1 MSRKNKTKKKNRK
14 TFQKKH
20 KQSKQSKQSKQ
31 IKQIKQIKQSKR
43 RIQRG
48 GGFLD
53 FIPSPAID
61 LTRNILTKFQ
71 NFKNQLYGLPLEA
84 SRAPFIQPYTQI

>member
-1 MSRKNKTKKKNRK
+1 MSRKNKTRKKNRK
-14 TFQKKH
+14 TVQKRR
-20 KQSKQSKQSKQ
+20 KQH
-31 IKQIKQIKQSKR
+31 KQSKR
-43 RIQRG
+43 RVQRG

-61 LTRNILTKFQ
+61 LTRNVLTKFQ

>member
-1 MSRKNKTKKKNRK
+1 MSRKNKTRKKNRK
-14 TFQKKH
+14 TVQKRR
-20 KQSKQSKQSKQ
+20 KQSKQSK
-31 IKQIKQIKQSKR
+31 R
-43 RIQRG
+43 RVQRG

-61 LTRNILTKFQ
+61 LTRNVLTKFQ

>member
-1 MSRKNKTKKKNRK
+1 MSRMSRMSRKNKTRKKNRK
-14 TFQKKH
+14 TVQKRR
-20 KQSKQSKQSKQ
+20 
-31 IKQIKQIKQSKR
+31 KQSKR
-43 RIQRG
+43 RVQRG

-61 LTRNILTKFQ
+61 LTRNVLTKFQ

>member
-1 MSRKNKTKKKNRK
+1 MSRKNKTRKKNKK
-14 TFQKKH
+14 TVQKRR
-20 KQSKQSKQSKQ
+20 
-31 IKQIKQIKQSKR
+31 KQSKR
-43 RIQRG
+43 RVQRG

-61 LTRNILTKFQ
+61 LTRNVLTKFQ

>member
-1 MSRKNKTKKKNRK
+1 MSRKNKTRKKNRK
-14 TFQKKH
+14 TVQKRR
-20 KQSKQSKQSKQ
+20 
-31 IKQIKQIKQSKR
+31 KQSKR
-43 RIQRG
+43 RVQRG

-61 LTRNILTKFQ
+61 LTRNVLTKFQ

>member
-1 MSRKNKTKKKNRK
+1 MSRKNKTRKKNRK
-14 TFQKKH
+14 TVQKRR
-20 KQSKQSKQSKQ
+20 KQSKQSK
-31 IKQIKQIKQSKR
+31 R
-43 RIQRG
+43 RVQRG

-61 LTRNILTKFQ
+61 LTRNVLTKFK

>member
-1 MSRKNKTKKKNRK
+1 MSRKNKTRKKNRK
-14 TFQKKH
+14 TVQKRR
-20 KQSKQSKQSKQ
+20 
-31 IKQIKQIKQSKR
+31 KQSKR
-43 RIQRG
+43 RVQRG

-61 LTRNILTKFQ
+61 LTRNVLTKFQ

-84 SRAPFIQPYTQI
+84 SRAPFIQPYIQI

>member
-1 MSRKNKTKKKNRK
+1 MSRMSRKNKTRKKNRK
-14 TFQKKH
+14 TVQKRR
-20 KQSKQSKQSKQ
+20 
-31 IKQIKQIKQSKR
+31 KQSKR
-43 RIQRG
+43 RVQRG

-61 LTRNILTKFQ
+61 LTRNVLTKFQ

>member
-1 MSRKNKTKKKNRK
+1 MSRMSRKNKTRKKNRK
-14 TFQKKH
+14 TVQKRR
-20 KQSKQSKQSKQ
+20 KQH
-31 IKQIKQIKQSKR
+31 KQSKR
-43 RIQRG
+43 RVQRG

-61 LTRNILTKFQ
+61 LTRNVLTKFQ

>member
-1 MSRKNKTKKKNRK
+1 MSKMSRKNKTRKKNRK
-14 TFQKKH
+14 TVQKRR
-20 KQSKQSKQSKQ
+20 
-31 IKQIKQIKQSKR
+31 KQSKR
-43 RIQRG
+43 RVQRG

-61 LTRNILTKFQ
+61 LTRNVLTKFQ

-84 SRAPFIQPYTQI
+84 SRAPFIQSYTQI